1 MSHSFSG
8 NENNE
13 DLESEDDSGVSENDS
28 DDESNSNGLG
38 NIKIKNARGESTAS
52 DSSSDEETEESDVE
66 IEMLDHVWGELDN
79 DAETTDDTS
88 KRLAACNMDWDRIR
102 AVDIMMMCNS
112 FLPTGS
118 CVKSV
123 SIYPSEFGKAR
134 MAEEEIKGPAELIS
148 AEGQQ
153 KEEDIDKEQP
163 EEAEFHREKL
173 REYQLK
179 RLKYYY
185 AVIVCDSVK
194 SAEIIYSEC
203 DGLEYESTAN
213 KVDLR
218 FITDDVEFD
227 EGEAKDVC
235 NELPAEKQ
243 YKPRNFA
250 TPALQ
255 HANVKLTWDET
266 DQSRKELSDK
276 LFSNKSNEVSKKDLR
291 NYVACSSED
300 DDMDEEDN
308 KMEPN
313 YNGENI
319 TPNSKKGDSIE
330 KYKNLLAEI
339 TQNED
344 LKKKQKIEM
353 EYTWG
358 IDKDQKTKDKK
369 TNTLEKGAN
378 PFNKYLEKQK
388 DKKVAKKEKK
398 KQRKHGDLSD
408 DIESLPDGIDL
419 NDPYFQEEFENDDFE
434 DVKKPSSKKKKVEN
448 TDYKSHSSTQE
459 VMHMLKEKS
468 PCDKN
473 VSQETSSDEET
484 PKAGVKRKRR
494 MLRKNKEQ
502 IMESKQRKN
511 SDKFKVNLD
520 DNRFSEIYTNPNFSI
535 EPTNPNYK
543 KTVGMEAIIQE
554 KFVKREAISKMQS
567 PRNKDAVPEL
577 QSMVNRLKRKLDA
590 RSSGQKKN

>member
-1 MSHSFSG
+1 M
-8 NENNE
+8 
-13 DLESEDDSGVSENDS
+13 
-28 DDESNSNGLG
+28 ESNPSGLT
-38 NIKIKNARGESTAS
+38 NIQIKEARGENTMS
-52 DSSSDEETEESDVE
+52 DSSSDEETEESDIE
-66 IEMLDHVWGELDN
+66 IEMLDHVWGELGN
-79 DAETTDDTS
+79 DAETTDDSS

-123 SIYPSEFGKAR
+123 SIYPSEYGKAR

-153 KEEDIDKEQP
+153 EEEEIVNEQSG
-163 EEAEFHREKL
+163 ETEFHREKL

-179 RLKYYY
+179 RLKYYF

-194 SAEIIYSEC
+194 SAEQIYFEC
-203 DGLEYESTAN
+203 DGLEYESSAN

-218 FITDDVEFD
+218 FITDDIEFD
-227 EGEAKDVC
+227 ESEAKDVC
-235 NELPAEKQ
+235 IELPGEKD

-300 DDMDEEDN
+300 EDEEDN
-308 KMEPN
+308 EIVPN
-313 YNGENI
+313 DNGKNI
-319 TPNSKKGDSIE
+319 KSNSMKGDSIE

-369 TNTLEKGAN
+369 INTLEKGTN

-388 DKKVAKKEKK
+388 EKKEAKKEKK

-419 NDPYFQEEFENDDFE
+419 NDPYFQEEFDNDDFE
-434 DVKKPSSKKKKVEN
+434 DVKKSSPKKKKDEN
-448 TDYKSHSSTQE
+448 TDYKSSFSTQE
-459 VMHMLKEKS
+459 VGHKISLS
-468 PCDKN
+468 AKN
-473 VSQETSSDEET
+473 LLQETTSSDEET
-484 PKAGVKRKRR
+484 PETGVKRKRR

-502 IMESKQRKN
+502 IMESKQKKN

-543 KTVGMEAIIQE
+543 KTVGMEAIIQL
-554 KFVKREAISKMQS
+554 KFEKREANSKMQK
-567 PRNKDAVPEL
+567 PGNKDAVPPL
-577 QSMVNRLKRKLDA
+577 QSMINSLKRKLDE
-590 RSSGQKKN
+590 RNIRQKKN

>member
-1 MSHSFSG
+1 M
-8 NENNE
+8 
-13 DLESEDDSGVSENDS
+13 
-28 DDESNSNGLG
+28 ESNPSGLT
-38 NIKIKNARGESTAS
+38 NIQIKEARGENTMS
-52 DSSSDEETEESDVE
+52 DSSSDEETEESDIE
-66 IEMLDHVWGELDN
+66 IEMLDHVWGELGN
-79 DAETTDDTS
+79 DAETTDDSS

-123 SIYPSEFGKAR
+123 SIYPSEYGKAR

-153 KEEDIDKEQP
+153 EEEEIVNEQSG
-163 EEAEFHREKL
+163 ETEFHREKL

-179 RLKYYY
+179 RLKYYF

-194 SAEIIYSEC
+194 SAEQIYFEC
-203 DGLEYESTAN
+203 DGLEYESSAN

-218 FITDDVEFD
+218 FITDDIEFD
-227 EGEAKDVC
+227 ESEAKDVC
-235 NELPAEKQ
+235 IELPGEKD

-300 DDMDEEDN
+300 EDEEDN
-308 KMEPN
+308 EIVPN
-313 YNGENI
+313 DNGKNI
-319 TPNSKKGDSIE
+319 KSNSMKGDSIE

-369 TNTLEKGAN
+369 INTLEKGTN

-388 DKKVAKKEKK
+388 EKKEAKKEKK

-419 NDPYFQEEFENDDFE
+419 NDPYFQEEFDNDDFE
-434 DVKKPSSKKKKVEN
+434 DVKKSSPKKKKDEN
-448 TDYKSHSSTQE
+448 TDYKSSFSTQE
-459 VMHMLKEKS
+459 VGHKISLS
-468 PCDKN
+468 AKN
-473 VSQETSSDEET
+473 LLQETTSSDEET
-484 PKAGVKRKRR
+484 PETGVKRKRR

-502 IMESKQRKN
+502 IMESKQKKN

-543 KTVGMEAIIQE
+543 KTVGMEAIIQL
-554 KFVKREAISKMQS
+554 KFEKREANSKMQK
-567 PRNKDAVPEL
+567 PGNKDAVPPL
-577 QSMVNRLKRKLDA
+577 QSMINSLKRKLDE
-590 RSSGQKKN
+590 RNSRQKKN

>member
-1 MSHSFSG
+1 M
-8 NENNE
+8 
-13 DLESEDDSGVSENDS
+13 
-28 DDESNSNGLG
+28 ESNPSGLT
-38 NIKIKNARGESTAS
+38 NIQIKEARGENTMS
-52 DSSSDEETEESDVE
+52 DSSSDEETEESDIE
-66 IEMLDHVWGELDN
+66 IEMLDHVWGELGN
-79 DAETTDDTS
+79 DAETTDDSS

-123 SIYPSEFGKAR
+123 SIYPSEYGKAR

-153 KEEDIDKEQP
+153 EEEEIVNEQSG
-163 EEAEFHREKL
+163 ETEFHREKL

-179 RLKYYY
+179 RLKYYF

-194 SAEIIYSEC
+194 SAEQIYFEC
-203 DGLEYESTAN
+203 DGLEYESSAN

-218 FITDDVEFD
+218 FITDDIEFD
-227 EGEAKDVC
+227 ESEAKDVC
-235 NELPAEKQ
+235 IELPGEKD

-300 DDMDEEDN
+300 EDEEDN
-308 KMEPN
+308 EIVPN
-313 YNGENI
+313 DNGKNI
-319 TPNSKKGDSIE
+319 KSNSMKGDSIE

-358 IDKDQKTKDKK
+358 IDKNQKTKDKK
-369 TNTLEKGAN
+369 INTLEKGTN

-388 DKKVAKKEKK
+388 EKKEAKKEKK

-419 NDPYFQEEFENDDFE
+419 NDPYFQEEFDNDDFE
-434 DVKKPSSKKKKVEN
+434 DVKKSSPKKKKDEN
-448 TDYKSHSSTQE
+448 TDYKSSFSTQE
-459 VMHMLKEKS
+459 VGHKISLS
-468 PCDKN
+468 AKN
-473 VSQETSSDEET
+473 LLQETTSSDEET
-484 PKAGVKRKRR
+484 PETGVKRKRR

-502 IMESKQRKN
+502 IMESKQKKN

-543 KTVGMEAIIQE
+543 KTVGMEAIIQL
-554 KFVKREAISKMQS
+554 KFEKREANSKMQK
-567 PRNKDAVPEL
+567 PGNKDAVPPL
-577 QSMVNRLKRKLDA
+577 QSMINSLKRKLDE
-590 RSSGQKKN
+590 RNSRQKKN